1 MGGFPNR
8 PDLAA
13 FGPTLQDTTAVRD
26 PTRHVGASLFN
37 LMRHQLAGLGIV
49 LPLAMLRFSAAP
61 SPAVIARAEAWNP
74 RALTSSPFTDPTL
87 TRISTGNYEVV
98 YPSPVTD
105 DAGASVVLAF
115 AYGLGTVVTPSQST
129 FRHVMVTPLTGNS
142 AGVKVMVQD
151 AAGSG
156 VDGHD
161 VAILIG

>member
-8 PDLAA
+8 PDLAG

-26 PTRHVGASLFN
+26 PTRHVGAALFN

-61 SPAVIARAEAWNP
+61 SPAVIMRAEAWNP
-74 RALTSSPFTDPTL
+74 RGLTSAPFDNPAL
-87 TRISTGNYEVV
+87 TRIGTGNYEVV
-98 YPSPVTD
+98 YTSPVTD
-105 DAGASVVLAF
+105 DAGVSAVLAF
-115 AYGLGTVVTPSQST
+115 SYGLGTVVTPSQSA

-142 AGVKVMVQD
+142 AGVKVMVLD